1 LVLGARSRAVAA
13 AVTALAAVALA
24 VAVGGRG
31 CDTGDNTPEGA
42 VRAFEA
48 ATHAGDRQAVYELLG
63 PETKLHLEAAAK
75 RATELVG
82 GARRYD
88 AIEMVAVGIRTEA
101 PPAKSIDL
109 SHITDG
115 RAVVEVVSES
125 GERSL
130 LELVE
135 VDGHWRIELDAIAL
149 EPVGAM
155 APKKPKP

>member
-1 LVLGARSRAVAA
+1 
-13 AVTALAAVALA
+13 
-24 VAVGGRG
+24 
-31 CDTGDNTPEGA
+31 
-42 VRAFEA
+42 
-48 ATHAGDRQAVYELLG
+48 
-63 PETKLHLEAAAK
+63 
-75 RATELVG
+75 
-82 GARRYD
+82 
-88 AIEMVAVGIRTEA
+88 MVAVGIHTEA

-109 SHITDG
+109 SHIKDG